1 MEGTNLIA
9 FFICT
14 HLSVKKKSDGSM
26 ELCGT
31 HLPNRREDELENGT
45 SARCPR
51 STRYLRLGAS
61 SSISIQKLHPLTEWT
76 SAAWQTCGL
85 CDGATPVPSP
95 RQTHI
100 WFRGW
105 GFFCFCF
112 FYIFLSPSFMFLY
125 RTSKRRVASS
135 APLTLGLRKFFSV
148 EDCPVPHRTQNP
160 WMQRHYPNQ
169 NCLHKQAAIP

>member
-1 MEGTNLIA
+1 MVPQQDAHAPHATCVLVL
-9 FFICT
+9 
-14 HLSVKKKSDGSM
+14 HPPSPS
-26 ELCGT
+26 
-31 HLPNRREDELENGT
+31 R
-45 SARCPR
+45 
-51 STRYLRLGAS
+51 
-61 SSISIQKLHPLTEWT
+61 SSILLQSGPVLRDKLVACVMEPHLFPPPGRHT
-76 SAAWQTCGL
+76 SGL
-85 CDGATPVPSP
+85 EGGV
-95 RQTHI
+95 
-100 WFRGW
+100 
-105 GFFCFCF
+105 FFCFCF